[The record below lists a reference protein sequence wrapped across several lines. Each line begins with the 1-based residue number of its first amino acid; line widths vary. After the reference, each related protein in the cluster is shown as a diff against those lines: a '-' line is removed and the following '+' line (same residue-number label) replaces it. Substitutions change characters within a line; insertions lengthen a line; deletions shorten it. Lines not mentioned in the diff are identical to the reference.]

1 MEKSDDPA
9 PGLTQDYEARVQSV
23 YESLLKPGDVAID
36 VGAHLGRHLIPMA
49 RCVAPTGRI
58 LAFEPLAPC
67 REALALRFEVEL
79 FDLRPLVTVHGCALG
94 DASGESE
101 FVVARDAI
109 AYSGLQER
117 VYDVPT
123 AVERIPIEVKRLDE
137 FTRDLGSLDYIK
149 IDAEGGELHILRGAS
164 ATLARFRP
172 VVTFEFGASSIGEYG
187 ITVLE
192 MADFWIER
200 EYQIFDILARPL
212 TTREV
217 FADSATGQ
225 QVWDYVALPE
235 EAVPQVQRVLR
246 KLQSSR

>member
-1 MEKSDDPA
+1 MCRADRSCSRFRA
-9 PGLTQDYEARVQSV
+9 SRSLPG
-23 YESLLKPGDVAID
+23 G
-36 VGAHLGRHLIPMA
+36 
-49 RCVAPTGRI
+49 
-58 LAFEPLAPC
+58 
-67 REALALRFEVEL
+67 LALRFEVEL